1 MISIIMPAYNA
12 ARYIEEAITSVLN
25 QTYQNWE
32 LIIIDD
38 YSTDET
44 AQLIQAFCKKD
55 SRILYIINKRNLLNI
70 S

>member
-44 AQLIQAFCKKD
+44 AHL
-55 SRILYIINKRNLLNI
+55 
-70 S
+70 